1 MEVLIS
7 LQDTSLLSDFPA
19 CFYIIP
25 STMQISPPSPDNLLV
40 FSAVPGSGKPSTI
53 PLEIKSHTRFYC
65 ILHPKHQVNIF
76 PLYLRFC
83 AIAFLHLSTFISIP
97 YKKL

>member
-25 STMQISPPSPDNLLV
+25 STMQISPPFPDNLLI

-53 PLEIKSHTRFYC
+53 PLEIKSRTRFYC
-65 ILHPKHQVNIF
+65 ILYPKYRVKIS
-76 PLYLRFC
+76 PLYLRFY
-83 AIAFLHLSTFISIP
+83 AITFLRLCTFISIP
-97 YKKL
+97 YKKF